1 MKTDKI
7 KCLFSFVHVRM
18 CVILILIYFIFSLVF
33 ILYILKVPETI
44 VLSIFYFISF
54 YVTFSFFSFY
64 INFFIL
70 DWYDFEL

>member
-7 KCLFSFVHVRM
+7 KCLFSFVRVRM

-54 YVTFSFFSFY
+54 Y
-64 INFFIL
+64 INFFVL